1 MDAPPKSNPQ
11 KHYIKMICN
20 AMYYLGFG
28 NCWYEA
34 RDTRKT
40 RLYLA
45 WAVLSNFYT
54 FSIFLDEFLAN
65 FRSDLSAKEQNDLLQ
80 FTLAHS
86 TIFGKIVCNYI
97 YKKDIVIVLERLL
110 EGGRSTF
117 VSAELDKACVK
128 RFVLLCIMVVGVS
141 YITLFAATVDGI
153 RVYFTEGKFLKYS

>member
-1 MDAPPKSNPQ
+1 M
-11 KHYIKMICN
+11 
-20 AMYYLGFG
+20 
-28 NCWYEA
+28 
-34 RDTRKT
+34 
-40 RLYLA
+40 
-45 WAVLSNFYT
+45 
-54 FSIFLDEFLAN
+54 
-65 FRSDLSAKEQNDLLQ
+65 LQ